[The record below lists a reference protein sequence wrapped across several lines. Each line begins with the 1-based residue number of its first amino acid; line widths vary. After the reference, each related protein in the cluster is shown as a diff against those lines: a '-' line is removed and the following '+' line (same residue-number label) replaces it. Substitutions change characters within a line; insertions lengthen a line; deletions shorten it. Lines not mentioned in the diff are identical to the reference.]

1 MDKINAQPATAADR
15 DLLGDR
21 LRLRGELALL
31 GWPSLRAWAR
41 HHGYLHTAVHH
52 ALKTL
57 AVERGDRRRPHG
69 VATAKILCDLRRTI
83 SERVSAPEVCHD

>member
-1 MDKINAQPATAADR
+1 MDKINAQQTATADR

-52 ALKTL
+52 ALKTW
-57 AVERGDRRRPHG
+57 AVEREDRRRPHG
-69 VATAKILCDLRRTI
+69 AATASILADLRKTI
-83 SERVSAPEVCHD
+83 SDKVSAPEVCHD